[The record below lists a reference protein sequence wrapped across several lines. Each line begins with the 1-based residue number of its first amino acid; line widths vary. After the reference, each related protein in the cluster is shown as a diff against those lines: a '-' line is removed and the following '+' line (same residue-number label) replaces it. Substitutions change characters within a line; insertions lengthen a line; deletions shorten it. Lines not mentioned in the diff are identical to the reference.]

1 MKRPQR
7 AALAAGALLGPAFWF
22 SATAAAQAPP
32 CELSFSEHRSG
43 RELLRLPMPQV
54 AVRRPAEGATVAPSG
69 FSIRFTHS
77 VLGTPVEDRYEWR
90 RHGGAWRAHL
100 VEERFE
106 GQGYGLPYVAEA
118 GQALERDGDA
128 MRLRLDRQVHPLVVR
143 PLPALAMRVIV
154 EGSPAPP
161 AVMLGALTRQAVELR
176 ALGCGAAE
184 PLSATL
190 HRP

>member
-1 MKRPQR
+1 VKRSQR
-7 AALAAGALLGPAFWF
+7 AALAAGALLGPLSGGAAH
-22 SATAAAQAPP
+22 ATP

-43 RELLRLPMPQV
+43 RELLRLPLWRDDS
-54 AVRRPAEGATVAPSG
+54 RRAAMAPAGIG
-69 FSIRFTHS
+69 IRFTHS

-90 RHGGAWRAHL
+90 RQGGSWRAHL

-106 GQGYGLPYVAEA
+106 GQGYGLPHAAEA
-118 GQALERDGDA
+118 GQTLERDGDT

-161 AVMLGALTRQAVELR
+161 PVLLGTLSRQAIELR
-176 ALGCGAAE
+176 VLGCDAD
-184 PLSATL
+184 
-190 HRP
+190 